1 MKVSW
6 ILWWIVNLFWFV
18 LFGIGSVF
26 IWIRE
31 VDGAGAYQT
40 PEAKLIAFMV
50 LLIAFIFP
58 VIIQIIWLII
68 NLVVSRK
75 SKLNSSN
82 NA

>member
-6 ILWWIVNLFWFV
+6 ISWWIVNLFWFV
-18 LFGIGSVF
+18 LFVIGSVF

-31 VDGAGAYQT
+31 VDGAGVYQT
-40 PEAKLIAFMV
+40 PEAKLIAFIV
-50 LLIAFIFP
+50 LVIAFIFP
-58 VIIQIIWLII
+58 LIIQLIWLII